1 MIKLSVQVSY
11 KKQATLGIIGITLL
25 LLGVEAIANVWWITQ
40 INCEFEDNEIFQ
52 NIDEAKKRQLC
63 LDFYAIKISDDE
75 LIPNQRSE
83 SITINSLGFRGDEFS
98 SVKQSDMYRIFMV
111 GGSTMFGAGAT
122 SDETTIPGF
131 MQEFL
136 NEKDFGFDIQVIN
149 SGIQGADSN
158 TVLKLVKQKLITFSP
173 DLIIMYDGWNDLR
186 ANNSPSELK
195 ENLEA
200 ICEFGND
207 NNFDTIISLQP
218 IAGFGNKILTKQ
230 ESEYEK
236 TGKDYSK
243 KPLIE
248 SLSVY
253 QDYAKNLSE
262 IKTCTKTIDLRDVF
276 DNETETIYWD
286 QGHVSDQGNSIV
298 AKSLYNAILPIV
310 LKNKEFNI
318 FETEMDIENVSS
330 LSYEGREI
338 VVNLELIPSN
348 LSNDKKLKISTY
360 DNTNNEYI
368 QNVTYFLSISENN
381 ENLLREYFFAHD
393 GILIID
399 VQPNDDAIIKIIG
412 EKQYAHGAYVTL
424 GSKYSPDVS
433 GNILTSVTSLQ
444 LIGPIFS
451 NDGIYTFDIELR
463 TIDDPSNWVYTL
475 YGFHHEIN
483 FENDTTFEEIFTENK
498 SSFPIEEFLRKIF
511 SNYKTPI
518 LLSEIFSWR

>member
-1 MIKLSVQVSY
+1 MSVQVSY
-11 KKQATLGIIGITLL
+11 KKQAVLGIIGITLL
-25 LLGVEAIANVWWITQ
+25 FLGVEAIANVWWITQ

-52 NIDEAKKRQLC
+52 NIDEVKKRQLC

-75 LIPNQRSE
+75 LIPNQKSE
-83 SITINSLGFRGDEFS
+83 SITINSLGFRGDEFY

-111 GGSTMFGAGAT
+111 GGSTMFGVGAT

-158 TVLKLVKQKLITFSP
+158 TELKLVKQKLITFSP

-195 ENLEA
+195 ENLEV

-230 ESEYEK
+230 ESEYAK
-236 TGKDYSK
+236 TGENYSK

-276 DNETETIYWD
+276 DNETEMIYWD

-298 AKSLYNAILPIV
+298 AKSLYNAILPII

-318 FETEMDIENVSS
+318 FETEIDIENVSS

-338 VVNLELIPSN
+338 VVNLELLSSN
-348 LSNDKKLKISTY
+348 ELDNKKIKISTY

-368 QNVTYFLSISENN
+368 QNVTYFLSISKNN
-381 ENLLREYFFAHD
+381 ENLLREYFFAQD
-393 GILIID
+393 GVLIID
-399 VQPNDDAIIKIIG
+399 VQPNDDNIIKIIG
-412 EKQYAHGAYVTL
+412 EKQYAHNAYVTL
-424 GSKYSPDVS
+424 GSEYSPDVS
-433 GNILTSVTSLQ
+433 GHNSTSVTPLQ
-444 LIGPIFS
+444 LTGPIF
-451 NDGIYTFDIELR
+451 NDSEIYTFDIELR
-463 TIDDPSNWVYTL
+463 TVYDTNNWVYTL
-475 YGFHHEIN
+475 TGFHYEIN
-483 FENDTTFEEIFTENK
+483 FKKDSMSEESFKNNR
-498 SSFPIEEFLRKIF
+498 SSGQIEVIIRDIL
-511 SNYKTPI
+511 SNYKTPV
-518 LLSEIFSWR
+518 LLNEIFNW